1 MLFRS
6 TLYTLTVNSGS
17 GDGDYAAATQVSVT
31 ADAVPSGQEFDVWTG
46 DTSILADASQATTT
60 VTMPASAAT
69 INATYKNTAPAGGA
83 DLRVSSFTSNKTSVA
98 VGESIEFSF
107 VTVNDGSSDATNVET
122 TLSLPFEAEWIWG
135 SSGCGLN
142 TDGDVV
148 CNVGSIPNGSQR
160 TRDVGVRV
168 LDAWDTTATVYSY
181 GDETDPDTSNNSD
194 SIELNISSGADMRVT
209 ISKSYPSGDP
219 SVGRVANYRIRSYN
233 DGPAPAPNAVMVF
246 ELPSDGTLHSKPS
259 SCSINGDGDVECG
272 FGTLNSGSYRTRT
285 IGVRMQAV
293 GTTTAYTSV
302 ESDANDPDW
311 GNNDA
316 SLDVTV
322 VP

>member
-1 MLFRS
+1 
-6 TLYTLTVNSGS
+6 
-17 GDGDYAAATQVSVT
+17 AQVTVT
-31 ADAVPSGQEFDVWTG
+31 ADTAPTGQEFDVWTG
-46 DTSILADASQATTT
+46 DTGVLADPAQAMTT

-83 DLRVSSFTSNKTSVA
+83 DLRISSFTSNKTSVA

-135 SSGCGLN
+135 SSGCSLN
-142 TDGDVV
+142 QDGDVV
-148 CNVGSIPNGSQR
+148 CVIGSIPNGSQR

-168 LDAWDTTATVYSY
+168 IDEWDTTATVYAY
-181 GDETDPDTSNNSD
+181 GDEIDPDTSNNSD
-194 SIELNISSGADMRVT
+194 SMELTIESGADMRVT

-219 SVGRVANYRIRSYN
+219 SVGRVANYKTRTYN
-233 DGPAPAPNAVMVF
+233 DGPSAAPNAVMVF
-246 ELPSDGTLHSKPS
+246 ELPTDGTLHSKPP

-285 IGVRMQAV
+285 VGVRMQAV

-302 ESDANDPDW
+302 ESDADDSDW